1 MKFNIIIGFI
11 LLLACLNKSDYF
23 LINGGY
29 WILLVMQCC
38 YFCLCYCLS
47 RFYIMYLIKQ
57 VRFWYKSNEE
67 NKKYTSFVN
76 LLLLNLCLYII
87 MTLVLVIVDRFVNRI
102 TILGFI
108 NNFRISLFM
117 YNMFFIILKKDI
129 SNVVLRYSNNESYD
143 IDNISNEQE
152 DLNKEINQ
160 NDIIYNRSKSKQV
173 KKKENI
179 TNNVFKNRG

>member
-1 MKFNIIIGFI
+1 MSIESEVFADKVY
-11 LLLACLNKSDYF
+11 AEYDLNAIEFCCGPQYQDSCDDYD
-23 LINGGY
+23 
-29 WILLVMQCC
+29 LVM
-38 YFCLCYCLS
+38 
-47 RFYIMYLIKQ
+47 
-57 VRFWYKSNEE
+57 KSPG
-67 NKKYTSFVN
+67 
-76 LLLLNLCLYII
+76 
-87 MTLVLVIVDRFVNRI
+87 IV
-102 TILGFI
+102 
-108 NNFRISLFM
+108 
-117 YNMFFIILKKDI
+117 LKKDI

>member
-1 MKFNIIIGFI
+1 
-11 LLLACLNKSDYF
+11 
-23 LINGGY
+23 
-29 WILLVMQCC
+29 
-38 YFCLCYCLS
+38 
-47 RFYIMYLIKQ
+47 
-57 VRFWYKSNEE
+57 
-67 NKKYTSFVN
+67 
-76 LLLLNLCLYII
+76 
-87 MTLVLVIVDRFVNRI
+87 
-102 TILGFI
+102 
-108 NNFRISLFM
+108 M